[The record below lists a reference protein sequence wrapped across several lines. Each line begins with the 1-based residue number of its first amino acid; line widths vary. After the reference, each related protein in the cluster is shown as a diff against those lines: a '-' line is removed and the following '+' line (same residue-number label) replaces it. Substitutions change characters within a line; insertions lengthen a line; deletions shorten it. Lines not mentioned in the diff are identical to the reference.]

1 MIIQSVSLIDGR
13 IRATIAGRA
22 SSILIP
28 IASRIRIRRVTLSTI
43 IGKAVSIGK
52 IRTMM
57 DMMTEITAFGMKGN
71 FDTSFIENEIL
82 KKEE

>member
-13 IRATIAGRA
+13 IRAAIAGRA

-43 IGKAVSIGK
+43 IGRAVSTGRMRIM
-52 IRTMM
+52 TV
-57 DMMTEITAFGMKGN
+57 MMTAMTGFGTRES
-71 FDTSFIENEIL
+71 FDNNDFRFLI
-82 KKEE
+82 